1 MPPSTCPA
9 PPHPSRPL
17 CSGKKHTVVAG
28 DSLNSIA
35 QQYGTTPEAL
45 LKRNR
50 KTISS
55 AEQLQPGM
63 QLKVGRPV
71 WVCVGGWV
79 PCCRRHWR

>member
-1 MPPSTCPA
+1 MG
-9 PPHPSRPL
+9 L
-17 CSGKKHTVVAG
+17 LGGKKHTVVAG

-63 QLKVGRPV
+63 QLKVPKGS
-71 WVCVGGWV
+71 GSSSSSDD
-79 PCCRRHWR
+79 